1 MKGINHV
8 LSKLIILVITL
19 VLITQLFIMTR
30 EITWHAIL
38 STMNDIAWWQM
49 VLLLIA
55 GFLVI
60 MPTLFND
67 LILREWQGY
76 GLTTSEMLQRA
87 WLVNVFNLNAG
98 FIGILSVFLRRIFY
112 NDQPKQKPIKPYIQ
126 MYILVQSG
134 LLFATV
140 VAFVILILDANKQLT
155 EQLVWLALF
164 ILVAIIGIIVSFSKR
179 INIWQSLNST
189 VVARFIINSVITL
202 FAQVG
207 LFILIGRIIDIDIG
221 PSEIIL
227 SFIISSAIA
236 LITMTPGTWGSF
248 DVAII
253 IMLSFFDVARVDSF
267 IWLILYRVSYN
278 LFPLLSA
285 VALLF
290 LRISKRINV
299 SFRGVPHYVA
309 QSVVHQFLIIILY
322 LSGMLLVL
330 AGTMPKVAEQIFVF
344 NHLRSWPVTY
354 TLINQL
360 PNILFGFLILI
371 SARGIA
377 NRVQRA
383 YGATI
388 VVLLL
393 VATYVFFFY
402 QYVAPLFF
410 IAVILIAVLFSKKSL
425 YRKQFIHSWE
435 EQAVDFL
442 IWATLIISYLA
453 LGVVNLPPI
462 HRHFRHVG
470 NMPSMHWWYVGL
482 IIISVV
488 SVSGLALSKFLHS
501 QQIPLGVGLDEAR
514 VNKVLTIGDN
524 HYTNLVFLG
533 DKRLYFYRI
542 DDEDVVGIQFRIINN
557 KAMVMGDPFGNEKY
571 FAAAMEQFVNEADVL
586 GYMPVFYEISEN
598 IAIMAHEFGYDFFKL
613 GEEALVI
620 LDDFST
626 AGKKMQNIRSE
637 MNQATRAGFKFK
649 VLEPPFKHDVLQQM
663 QLISDEWLAGREEK
677 GYSLGFFDE
686 NYLQR
691 GPIAVLEK
699 EGQIEAFATL
709 VTSYTEQQ
717 MTVDLMRFT
726 HAAPN
731 GVMDVLFVNVF
742 DYAKQRH
749 FKIFNLGMS
758 PLANVGQHRQ
768 SFGRERLA
776 NLVYQFGSK
785 VYSFEGLHHYKNK
798 FTKVWQP
805 MYIGYSRKSSIIAV
819 MFGLLKIDNKGVKHA
834 PKSDMRYTRS
844 N

>member
-38 STMNDIAWWQM
+38 STMNDIAWWQT

-60 MPTLFND
+60 MPALFND

-155 EQLVWLALF
+155 EQLVWLVLF
-164 ILVAIIGIIVSFSKR
+164 ILVAIIGIIVSFSRR

-383 YGATI
+383 YGAPI

-435 EQAVDFL
+435 EQSVDFL

-501 QQIPLGVGLDEAR
+501 QQIPLDVGLEEAR
-514 VNKVLTIGDN
+514 VSKVLTIGDN

-533 DKRLYFYRI
+533 IKDYIFIELMMKMLW
-542 DDEDVVGIQFRIINN
+542 
-557 KAMVMGDPFGNEKY
+557 
-571 FAAAMEQFVNEADVL
+571 
-586 GYMPVFYEISEN
+586 VFS
-598 IAIMAHEFGYDFFKL
+598 
-613 GEEALVI
+613 
-620 LDDFST
+620 
-626 AGKKMQNIRSE
+626 
-637 MNQATRAGFKFK
+637 
-649 VLEPPFKHDVLQQM
+649 
-663 QLISDEWLAGREEK
+663 
-677 GYSLGFFDE
+677 
-686 NYLQR
+686 
-691 GPIAVLEK
+691 
-699 EGQIEAFATL
+699 
-709 VTSYTEQQ
+709 
-717 MTVDLMRFT
+717 
-726 HAAPN
+726 
-731 GVMDVLFVNVF
+731 
-742 DYAKQRH
+742 
-749 FKIFNLGMS
+749 
-758 PLANVGQHRQ
+758 
-768 SFGRERLA
+768 
-776 NLVYQFGSK
+776 
-785 VYSFEGLHHYKNK
+785 
-798 FTKVWQP
+798 
-805 MYIGYSRKSSIIAV
+805 
-819 MFGLLKIDNKGVKHA
+819 FGLLTTRRWLWGTLLGT
-834 PKSDMRYTRS
+834 KSTLLLRWS
-844 N
+844 NL

>member
-1 MKGINHV
+1 M
-8 LSKLIILVITL
+8 
-19 VLITQLFIMTR
+19 
-30 EITWHAIL
+30 
-38 STMNDIAWWQM
+38 
-49 VLLLIA
+49 
-55 GFLVI
+55 
-60 MPTLFND
+60 
-67 LILREWQGY
+67 
-76 GLTTSEMLQRA
+76 
-87 WLVNVFNLNAG
+87 
-98 FIGILSVFLRRIFY
+98 
-112 NDQPKQKPIKPYIQ
+112 
-126 MYILVQSG
+126 
-134 LLFATV
+134 
-140 VAFVILILDANKQLT
+140 
-155 EQLVWLALF
+155 
-164 ILVAIIGIIVSFSKR
+164 
-179 INIWQSLNST
+179 
-189 VVARFIINSVITL
+189 
-202 FAQVG
+202 G

-383 YGATI
+383 YGAPI

-435 EQAVDFL
+435 EQSVDFL

-501 QQIPLGVGLDEAR
+501 QQIPLDVGLEEAR
-514 VNKVLTIGDN
+514 VSKVLTIGDN

-533 DKRLYFYRI
+533 IKDYIFIELMMKMLW
-542 DDEDVVGIQFRIINN
+542 
-557 KAMVMGDPFGNEKY
+557 
-571 FAAAMEQFVNEADVL
+571 
-586 GYMPVFYEISEN
+586 VFS
-598 IAIMAHEFGYDFFKL
+598 
-613 GEEALVI
+613 
-620 LDDFST
+620 
-626 AGKKMQNIRSE
+626 
-637 MNQATRAGFKFK
+637 
-649 VLEPPFKHDVLQQM
+649 
-663 QLISDEWLAGREEK
+663 
-677 GYSLGFFDE
+677 
-686 NYLQR
+686 
-691 GPIAVLEK
+691 
-699 EGQIEAFATL
+699 
-709 VTSYTEQQ
+709 
-717 MTVDLMRFT
+717 
-726 HAAPN
+726 
-731 GVMDVLFVNVF
+731 
-742 DYAKQRH
+742 
-749 FKIFNLGMS
+749 
-758 PLANVGQHRQ
+758 
-768 SFGRERLA
+768 
-776 NLVYQFGSK
+776 
-785 VYSFEGLHHYKNK
+785 
-798 FTKVWQP
+798 
-805 MYIGYSRKSSIIAV
+805 
-819 MFGLLKIDNKGVKHA
+819 FGLLTTRRWLWGTLLGT
-834 PKSDMRYTRS
+834 KSTLLLRWS
-844 N
+844 NL